1 MIYKTIIREK
11 YDMYSSFGYRIIL
24 SFFKITFEISINKL
38 KGFYFIFVQKSDI
51 FLKIRYH
58 FNYTY

>member
-51 FLKIRYH
+51 F
-58 FNYTY
+58 